1 MFAHNSI
8 TQPYSPCTHGAYI
21 RYQPHKCQL
30 WRFRN
35 HLPVVQTQDRLPHPP
50 LTNRPRLV
58 EEVEEEEEEEEGV
71 AVEGGVPPRLRRA
84 KNPRAEGLET
94 ERTGQRP
101 LQKWTRRNASV
112 DF

>member
-1 MFAHNSI
+1 
-8 TQPYSPCTHGAYI
+8 
-21 RYQPHKCQL
+21 
-30 WRFRN
+30 
-35 HLPVVQTQDRLPHPP
+35 
-50 LTNRPRLV
+50 V
-58 EEVEEEEEEEEGV
+58 EEVKEEEEEEEGV

-101 LQKWTRRNASV
+101 LQKWTRRNASA